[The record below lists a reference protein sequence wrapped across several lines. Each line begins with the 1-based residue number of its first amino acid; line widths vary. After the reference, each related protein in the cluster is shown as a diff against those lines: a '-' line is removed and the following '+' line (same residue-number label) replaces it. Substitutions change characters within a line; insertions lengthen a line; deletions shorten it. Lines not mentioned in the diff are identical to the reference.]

1 MFCPLSNQATAG
13 GNDVC
18 AFRRTST
25 QRLENGKQ
33 RGNGAEGYNPVA
45 PGARPFGAACRA
57 TGRVLNSG
65 FPDQRQLLAYLTQA
79 QGREARLWRGG
90 QLQVP
95 VPSRGPPGSTVIP
108 LPHARTGRGRVP
120 RAPATR

>member
-1 MFCPLSNQATAG
+1 MFTVGSSVQNRQKLETTPVSSHRQTWSVHSVDYYSAIQWKAVLIQATTWMMQKTWG
-13 GNDVC
+13 
-18 AFRRTST
+18 
-25 QRLENGKQ
+25 
-33 RGNGAEGYNPVA
+33 
-45 PGARPFGAACRA
+45 
-57 TGRVLNSG
+57 G